1 MQEQKIIQ
9 EIKLYAEEMNA
20 AILLH
25 EEIQQKQ
32 KKDYITHKEKEYT
45 LKELLR
51 ASYKLQKT
59 LQQIELKDKP

>member
-1 MQEQKIIQ
+1 MKEQKIIE

-32 KKDYITHKEKEYT
+32 KNDYITFKEKEYT

-51 ASYKLQKT
+51 ASYKLQQT
-59 LQQIELKDKP
+59 LKQIELKEKP